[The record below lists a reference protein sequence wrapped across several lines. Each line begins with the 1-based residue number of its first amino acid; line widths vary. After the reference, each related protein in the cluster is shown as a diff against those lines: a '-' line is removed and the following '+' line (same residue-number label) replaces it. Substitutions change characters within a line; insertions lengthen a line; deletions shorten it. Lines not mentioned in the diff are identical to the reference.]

1 MKKVDID
8 KYTYHIEWSE
18 ELNAHIATCL
28 EFPLLSAE
36 GKSSELAL
44 KEVKKLITK
53 RVEWIIDKKQKLPKL
68 QKTIKKNKTNSN
80 LSEVEYI
87 DFLTGLYNR
96 NYCQKVFKN
105 YAKLETPFSFVYFD
119 IDGFKAVNDTL
130 NHEVGD
136 KILQVVSNSLTDVLG
151 DDVYLFRLGGDE
163 FACVVSDEISAIT
176 TTECIDKILSIF
188 NETIYLETVYIDL
201 TISLGVV
208 YYPKN
213 ISNVKDIFKV
223 AEIVVQEAK
232 KNRENS
238 ICFFEKELKNKMEAK
253 VLMESC
259 LSVALRKNELFLV
272 YQPIIQLNDEDSI
285 VFEALL
291 RWHSTDLGFV
301 SPAEF
306 IPLAESMGQI
316 CSIGLWVIEKAM
328 EKLAYLK
335 TQSSK
340 NVMVSINISV
350 LQITEAN
357 FVNNVKQLIEKHNI
371 SPNSLIFEFTES
383 IFIENSELNKEIL
396 KNIRNLGV
404 YIAIDDFG
412 TGYSSLTY
420 LKDMDI
426 NCLKIDK
433 TFVDE
438 LGKSDKSNA
447 LVEAII
453 NVGHKLNMDITA
465 EGIETKEQLD
475 ILKAFGCDSIQGYYY
490 SKPLPEDQ
498 LDKYL

>member
-18 ELNAHIATCL
+18 ELNKHLATCL

-36 GKSSELAL
+36 GDSSELAL
-44 KEVKKLITK
+44 SEVKKLITK
-53 RVEWIIDKKQKLPKL
+53 RVEWIIDKKHKLPEL
-68 QKTIKKNKTNSN
+68 LYSRKNNKINSD
-80 LSEVEYI
+80 LSEVEYR

-96 NYCQKVFKN
+96 NYCQKVFKD
-105 YAKLETPFSFVYFD
+105 YAMLGKSFSFIYFD
-119 IDGFKAVNDTL
+119 IDGFKSVNDTL

-136 KILQVVSNSLTDVLG
+136 KVLQVLASSLTDMLG
-151 DDVYLFRLGGDE
+151 NDVYLFRLGGDE
-163 FACVVSDEISAIT
+163 FACLVSEEISTIT
-176 TTECIDKILSIF
+176 TTECIDRVLSVF
-188 NETIYLETVYIDL
+188 GETFYLETVFVDL
-201 TISLGVV
+201 TVSLGVV
-208 YYPKN
+208 YYPN
-213 ISNVKDIFKV
+213 DISDVQDIFKV
-223 AEIVVQEAK
+223 AEIVAQEAK
-232 KNRENS
+232 KERENS
-238 ICFFEKELKNKMEAK
+238 VCFFEKELKNKLEAK

-259 LSVALRKNELFLV
+259 LSAALRKNELFLV
-272 YQPIIQLNDEDSI
+272 YQPIIQLDNEDSI
-285 VFEALL
+285 IFEALL
-291 RWHSTDLGFV
+291 RWQSMDLGFV

-306 IPLAESMGQI
+306 IPLAEEIGLIS
-316 CSIGLWVIEKAM
+316 SIGLWVIDKAM
-328 EKLAYLK
+328 EKLASLK

-340 NVMVSINISV
+340 RIIMSINISA
-350 LQITEAN
+350 LQIKNAN
-357 FVNNVKQLIEKHNI
+357 FVDKVNQLIKKHNI
-371 SPNSLIFEFTES
+371 SPSSLIFEFTES
-383 IFIENSELNKEIL
+383 VFIENSKLSKEIL
-396 KNIRNLGV
+396 ESIRNLGI

-433 TFVDE
+433 TFIDD

-453 NVGHKLNMDITA
+453 NIGHKLNMDITA
-465 EGIETKEQLD
+465 EGIETKGQLD

-490 SKPLPEDQ
+490 SKPLPEDN